1 MLSLLASWPPAL
13 LLLRLLLTGCTA
25 PRPCRCSSSCRRL
38 LQQRWLA
45 TCCNCILLLLLP
57 SQLPSVV
64 MMLQV
69 PAVLV
74 LQLLLVLVLPL
85 LLR

>member
-1 MLSLLASWPPAL
+1 
-13 LLLRLLLTGCTA
+13 
-25 PRPCRCSSSCRRL
+25 
-38 LQQRWLA
+38 
-45 TCCNCILLLLLP
+45 LLLLLP

-74 LQLLLVLVLPL
+74 LQLLLALPL